1 MTVSTVT
8 FIGHLCSHSDPTHV
22 MRSKT
27 VETLPE
33 ATVLFA
39 GDSGDGMQLTGT
51 QFTLATAHAMNDLA
65 TLPDFPAEIRAPVGT
80 TYGVSG
86 FQLHFGSVDI
96 RTPGDEVD
104 LLVAMNP
111 AALVVNLD
119 RVKPGGTVLVNSNS
133 FEKKD
138 LNLANLDSNPL
149 EDGSLDKYRVIQV
162 ELTRLTRETLKDTDL
177 NQKQIDRSKNMFALG
192 LALWLYSRPIEPA
205 QRWLESKF
213 GRKPEIRDANLELLK
228 KGFHF
233 GETTE
238 QFVTR
243 YEVSPATLPPGR
255 YRAVQGVQALAMGI
269 VAAANKSGLPITYGS
284 YPITPASDLL
294 HALSRYKNHGIMTI
308 QAEDEIA
315 AIGMAIGASFGGA
328 LGITG
333 TSGPG
338 VALKSEA
345 MGLAHIT
352 ELPLVIVNVQ
362 RGGPSTGLPTKTEQS
377 DLMQALFGRNGD
389 APMPVIAA
397 STPGDCFEVAY
408 EACRIAVKY
417 MTPVVL
423 LSDGYLANGSE
434 PWLIPD
440 PDDLR
445 DFDVSFATETNAEV
459 DGQEVFHGYIR
470 DEGTLARP
478 WAKPGTPGLEHRI
491 GGLEKADGTGNVS
504 YDAANHEKMT
514 RLRAEKVE
522 RVQQDMKPLEVFGD
536 ESADLLIIGWGSTRG
551 AIEAGVTRAL
561 NAGHKAAAVHLR
573 WVHPL
578 PPDLGEVLSRF
589 DSFLVPELN
598 NGQLVRILRDRFL
611 LPFEAMNKIQ
621 GRPFGPSEI
630 AKKIAEMVG

>member
-1 MTVSTVT
+1 M
-8 FIGHLCSHSDPTHV
+8 
-22 MRSKT
+22 
-27 VETLPE
+27 
-33 ATVLFA
+33 LFA

-51 QFTLATAHAMNDLA
+51 QFTMATAHAMNDLA

-111 AALVVNLD
+111 AALIVNLD
-119 RVKPGGTVLVNSNS
+119 RVRPGGTVLVNSNA

-138 LNLANLDSNPL
+138 LKLANLASNPL
-149 EDGSLDKYRVIQV
+149 EDGSLDKFRVIQV

-213 GRKPEIRDANLELLK
+213 ARKPEIRDANLELLK

-243 YEVSPATLPPGR
+243 YEVTPATLPPGR

-338 VALKSEA
+338 VALKGEA

-445 DFDVSFATETNAEV
+445 EFDVSFATETNAEV
-459 DGQEVFHGYIR
+459 EGKPVFHPYVR
-470 DEGTLARP
+470 DQKTLARP
-478 WAKPGTPGLEHRI
+478 WAKPGVPGLEHRI

-522 RVQQDMKPLEVFGD
+522 RVQQDIKPLEVFGD
-536 ESADLLIIGWGSTRG
+536 KDADLLIIGWGSTRG

-578 PPDLGEVLSRF
+578 PPDLGEVLSQYS
-589 DSFLVPELN
+589 SFLVPELN

-630 AKKIAEMVG
+630 ANKIAEMVG

>member
-1 MTVSTVT
+1 
-8 FIGHLCSHSDPTHV
+8 

-162 ELTRLTRETLKDTDL
+162 ELTHLTRETLKDTDL

>member
-1 MTVSTVT
+1 M
-8 FIGHLCSHSDPTHV
+8 
-22 MRSKT
+22 
-27 VETLPE
+27 
-33 ATVLFA
+33 LFA

-51 QFTLATAHAMNDLA
+51 QFTMATAHAMNDLA
-65 TLPDFPAEIRAPVGT
+65 TLPDFPAEIRAPIGT

-104 LLVAMNP
+104 LLIAMNP
-111 AALVVNLD
+111 AALSVNLD
-119 RVKPGGTVLVNSNS
+119 RVKPGGTILVNSNS

-149 EDGSLDKYRVIQV
+149 DDGSLDKYRVIQV
-162 ELTRLTRETLKDTDL
+162 ELTRLTRETLKDSEL

-213 GRKPEIRDANLELLK
+213 AKKPVIRDANLELLK

-243 YEVSPATLPPGR
+243 YEVTPATLPPGR

-269 VAAANKSGLPITYGS
+269 VAAADKSGLPITYGS
-284 YPITPASDLL
+284 YPITPASDVL

-315 AIGMAIGASFGGA
+315 AVGMAIGASFGGA

-338 VALKSEA
+338 VALKGEA

-352 ELPLVIVNVQ
+352 ELPLVVVNVQ

-389 APMPVIAA
+389 APMPIIAA

-417 MTPVVL
+417 MTPVML

-440 PDDLR
+440 PSDLR
-445 DFDVSFATETNAEV
+445 DFEVSFATTTNATV
-459 DGQEVFHGYIR
+459 DGEDVFHPYIR
-470 DEGTLARP
+470 DEKTLARP
-478 WAKPGTPGLEHRI
+478 WAKPGAAGLEHRI

-504 YDAANHEKMT
+504 YDSNNHEKMT
-514 RLRAEKVE
+514 KLRAEKVE
-522 RVQQDMKPLEVFGD
+522 RVQQEMKPLEVFGD
-536 ESADLLIIGWGSTRG
+536 EDADLLIVGWGSTRG
-551 AIEAGVTRAL
+551 AIEAGVTRAM
-561 NAGHKAAAVHLR
+561 NAGHKAASVHLR
-573 WVHPL
+573 WVNPL
-578 PPDLGEVLSRF
+578 PADLGEVLSRF
-589 DSFLVPELN
+589 SHYLVPELN
-598 NGQLVRILRDRFL
+598 NGQLVRVLRDRFL

-630 AKKIAEMVG
+630 EKKIAEIVG

>member
-1 MTVSTVT
+1 M
-8 FIGHLCSHSDPTHV
+8 
-22 MRSKT
+22 
-27 VETLPE
+27 
-33 ATVLFA
+33 LFA

-51 QFTLATAHAMNDLA
+51 QFTMATAHAMNDLA

-111 AALVVNLD
+111 AALIVNLD
-119 RVKPGGTVLVNSNS
+119 RVRPGGTVLVNSNA

-138 LNLANLDSNPL
+138 LKLANLASNPL
-149 EDGSLDKYRVIQV
+149 EDGSLDKFRVIQV

-213 GRKPEIRDANLELLK
+213 ARKPEIRDANLELLK

-243 YEVSPATLPPGR
+243 YEVTPATLPPGR

-338 VALKSEA
+338 VALKGEA

-445 DFDVSFATETNAEV
+445 EFDVSFATETNAEV
-459 DGQEVFHGYIR
+459 EGKPVFHPYVR
-470 DEGTLARP
+470 DQKTLARP
-478 WAKPGTPGLEHRI
+478 WAKPGVPGLEHRI

-536 ESADLLIIGWGSTRG
+536 KDADLLIIGWGSTRG

-578 PPDLGEVLSRF
+578 PPDLGEVLSQYS
-589 DSFLVPELN
+589 SFLVPELN

-630 AKKIAEMVG
+630 ANKIAEMVG

>member
-1 MTVSTVT
+1 
-8 FIGHLCSHSDPTHV
+8 

-119 RVKPGGTVLVNSNS
+119 RVKSGGTVLVNSNS

-611 LPFEAMNKIQ
+611 LPFETMNKIQ

>member
-1 MTVSTVT
+1 MS
-8 FIGHLCSHSDPTHV
+8 
-22 MRSKT
+22 SKT

-119 RVKPGGTVLVNSNS
+119 RVKPGGTILVNSNS

-138 LNLANLDSNPL
+138 LKLANLKENPL

-162 ELTRLTRETLKDTDL
+162 ELTRLTRETLKDSGLDH
-177 NQKQIDRSKNMFALG
+177 KAIDRSKNMFALG
-192 LALWLYSRPIEPA
+192 LSLWLYSRPIEPA
-205 QRWLESKF
+205 QRWLTTKF
-213 GRKPEIRDANLELLK
+213 AKKPDIRDANLELLK
-228 KGFHF
+228 KGYHF

-243 YEVSPATLPPGR
+243 YEVTPAILPPGR

-269 VAAANKSGLPITYGS
+269 VAAADKSGLPITYGS

-315 AIGMAIGASFGGA
+315 AIGMTIGASFGGS

-338 VALKSEA
+338 IALKGEA
-345 MGLAHIT
+345 MGLAHIL

-397 STPGDCFEVAY
+397 STPGDCFEAAY

-440 PDDLR
+440 PDSLH
-445 DFDVSFATETNAEV
+445 DFPVEFATEFNAEEE
-459 DGQEVFHGYIR
+459 GEEVFWPYVR
-470 DEGTLARP
+470 DEQTLARP
-478 WAKPGTPGLEHRI
+478 WAKPGTPNLEHRV
-491 GGLEKADGTGNVS
+491 GGLEKADKTGNVS
-504 YDAANHEKMT
+504 YDAANHEKMIK
-514 RLRAEKVE
+514 LRTEKVE
-522 RVQQDMKPLEVFGD
+522 RVQQDMKPLEIFGD
-536 ESADLLIIGWGSTRG
+536 EDADLLIIGWGSTRG

-573 WVHPL
+573 WVNPL
-578 PPDLGEVLSRF
+578 PADLGEVLSRF
-589 DSFLVPELN
+589 STYLVPELN
-598 NGQLVRILRDRFL
+598 NGQLVRILRDRYL

-630 AKKIAEMVG
+630 ERKIAEMVG

>member
-1 MTVSTVT
+1 M
-8 FIGHLCSHSDPTHV
+8 G
-22 MRSKT
+22 SKT

-51 QFTLATAHAMNDLA
+51 QFTLATAYAMNDLA

-80 TYGVSG
+80 RYGVSG

-96 RTPGDEVD
+96 RTPGDDVD

-119 RVKPGGTVLVNSNS
+119 RVRPGGTILVNSNS
-133 FEKKD
+133 FEAKD

-162 ELTRLTRETLKDTDL
+162 ELTRLTRETLKDTEL
-177 NQKQIDRSKNMFALG
+177 NTKQIDRSKNMFALG
-192 LALWLYSRPIEPA
+192 LALWLYSRPVEPA
-205 QRWLESKF
+205 EQWIKSKF
-213 GRKPEIRDANLELLK
+213 AKKPEIRDANLELLK

-238 QFVTR
+238 MFVTR
-243 YEVSPATLPPGR
+243 YEVTPATLPPGR

-269 VAAANKSGLPITYGS
+269 VAAADKSGIPITYGS

-315 AIGMAIGASFGGA
+315 AIGMAIGASFGGC

-338 VALKSEA
+338 VALKGEA

-377 DLMQALFGRNGD
+377 DLMQAYYGRNGD
-389 APMPVIAA
+389 APMPIIAA

-417 MTPVVL
+417 MTPVML

-445 DFDVSFATETNAEV
+445 DFNVQYATDFNAEV
-459 DGQEVFHGYIR
+459 DGEKVFHGYIR
-470 DEGTLARP
+470 DEQTLARP

-491 GGLEKADGTGNVS
+491 GGLEKKDGTGNVS
-504 YDAANHEKMT
+504 YDAHNHELMT
-514 RLRAEKVE
+514 RLRAEKVK
-522 RVQQDMKPLEVFGD
+522 RVQQDMEPLEIFGD
-536 ESADLLIIGWGSTRG
+536 EDAELVIVGWGSTRG
-551 AIEAGVTRAL
+551 AIEAGVTRAR
-561 NAGHKAAAVHLR
+561 NAGHKVASVHLR
-573 WVHPL
+573 WVCPL
-578 PPDLGEVLSRF
+578 PADLGRVLSGF
-589 DSFLVPELN
+589 SKFLVPELN
-598 NGQLVRILRDRFL
+598 NGQLVRILRDEFL

-630 AKKIAEMVG
+630 ARKIEDMLG